1 MDRELT
7 RGDTPAH
14 FYKIKTPTLVAKNL
28 TGCTIW
34 WTAKTGF
41 DDVGTDTTAAL
52 KHHIAIDATGT
63 VTSSAGMTL
72 GGTDPDT
79 GTVVSGV
86 ASGVVTHRIPVAD
99 SNAIMPGEYIYD
111 LAFRDNS
118 TPSIYTTPIR
128 GALLIVVPDVT
139 RRTTTTP

>member
-1 MDRELT
+1 MDRELN

-14 FYKIKTPTLVAKNL
+14 FYKIKTPALAAKNL

-34 WTAKTGF
+34 WTAKTAF
-41 DDVGTDTTAAL
+41 DDIATDTSAVL
-52 KHHIAIDATGT
+52 KHHIAIDATGV

-79 GTVVSGV
+79 GLVVSGV

-99 SNAIMPGEYIYD
+99 SNAVQPGEYIYD
-111 LAFRDNS
+111 LQFRDNG
-118 TPSIYTTPIR
+118 TPPIYTTPVR
-128 GALLIVVPDVT
+128 GAALLVNQDVT
-139 RRTTTTP
+139 RRTTTP